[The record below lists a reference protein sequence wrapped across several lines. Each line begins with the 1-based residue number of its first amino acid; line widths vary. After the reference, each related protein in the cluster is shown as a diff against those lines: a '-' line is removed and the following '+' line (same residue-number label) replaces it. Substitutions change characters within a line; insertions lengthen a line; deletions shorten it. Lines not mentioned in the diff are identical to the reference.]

1 MRSTDLG
8 RYALSSCVAAAMLA
22 ACGGSQPPIGAPGAM
37 PQSRAIV
44 THASRGGSWMLP
56 EAKDWGFALS
66 ARRLLRNVHCFV
78 PSGSGSGHAV
88 QELRRLRGR

>member
-37 PQSRAIV
+37 PLQPW
-44 THASRGGSWMLP
+44 TT
-56 EAKDWGFALS
+56 S
-66 ARRLLRNVHCFV
+66 ARATRRKIFDYTGGMQTFKV
-78 PSGSGSGHAV
+78 PVRVNQSYGYG
-88 QELRRLRGR
+88 QRC